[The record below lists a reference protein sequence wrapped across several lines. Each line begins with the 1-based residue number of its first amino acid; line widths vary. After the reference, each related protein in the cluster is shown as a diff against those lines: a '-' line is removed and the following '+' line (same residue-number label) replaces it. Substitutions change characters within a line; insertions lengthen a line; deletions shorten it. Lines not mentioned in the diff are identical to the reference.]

1 MIRAIFIIFTLLTIG
16 SIYLTYQGVGLQE
29 VESIENPPPT
39 PTVRSSSSSNYGGSS
54 SYSGGYS
61 FGK

>member
-1 MIRAIFIIFTLLTIG
+1 MIRTIFILFSTLTMASIF
-16 SIYLTYQGVGLQE
+16 LTYQGTGLAG
-29 VESIENPPPT
+29 VESIEKPK

-61 FGK
+61 SGK